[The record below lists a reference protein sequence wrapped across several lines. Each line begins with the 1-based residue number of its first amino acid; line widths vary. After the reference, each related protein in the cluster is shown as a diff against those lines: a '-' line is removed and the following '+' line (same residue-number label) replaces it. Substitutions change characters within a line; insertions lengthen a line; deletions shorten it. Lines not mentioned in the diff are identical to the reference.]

1 MICAVALV
9 LLLDGS
15 RSIQPDQWLL
25 QTGGHADAF
34 ESQSIQGAI
43 ERGPGIA
50 VTAIA
55 FGMGSRQ
62 LVEWRILR
70 TADDARAFAAILRQA
85 DQGDDSGTDI
95 GQAIMAG
102 LRALGRAPC
111 QPDEEVVDLVTDGIA
126 QVEPVQRARAYAEVQ
141 GVKINAI
148 GVGDPGAADW
158 LRQHAVTPGG
168 FAIQVEDW
176 AAFGPAIRS
185 KITME
190 VAQR

>member
-1 MICAVALV
+1 MICALALV
-9 LLLDGS
+9 LLLDAS

-34 ESQSIQGAI
+34 EAPAIHHAI

-62 LVEWRILR
+62 LIDWRVIQS
-70 TADDARAFAAILRQA
+70 AAEARSFAASLRRA
-85 DQGDDSGTDI
+85 DQGDDTGTDI
-95 GQAIMAG
+95 GQALMAG

-111 QPDEEVVDLVTDGIA
+111 QPDEEVLDLVTDGIA
-126 QVEPVQRARAYAEVQ
+126 PVEPVLRARAYAEVQ

-148 GVGDPGAADW
+148 GVGDPGAAEW

-168 FAIQVEDW
+168 FSIQVEDW
-176 AAFGPAIRS
+176 AAFGPAIRG